1 MNRILL
7 AYCRENA
14 PLAAEIDRKLSRIG
28 IPFEHIT
35 DQEGSEP
42 GYMANYLSSTPE
54 PVLLLVTDNF
64 LKSAGCMSGMLAALQ
79 AMLRDR
85 RLVTVVA
92 DGVRREDGAAV
103 PTHFDRMV
111 YALQYM
117 NHWQS
122 TWLELSDRHS
132 HADGAAKEAML
143 EELNATRN
151 IANEMG
157 DLISALRESGHLTYS
172 EFESQAFAAF
182 FQRFGLQHWHEQYKH
197 IVAQEAV
204 PIETVLANTAPED
217 LLLPDL
223 EATAELPGNLA
234 HANGH
239 EWPLAS
245 VSLEPESTA
254 EVVDTARFDKM
265 DDLLQHLEQAEP
277 PEEVATPHLDS
288 DTPDLTAPEPA
299 PQPTTTI
306 TATEVNST
314 ASTEAAGEDV
324 EAIVAQHI
332 DDAWFW
338 LENGHAERGFDLLA
352 AALEQYPDNTS
363 LQASLERARAQYEP
377 SAATLASSPSLP
389 VAEVAPAVMPQL
401 MNSEARSYEL
411 MGDMALQKGDFL
423 FAKYCWDRTVE
434 LEPAYPGI
442 YRKLGMMVTE
452 NLREYRETGM
462 QYLKKALAQNPA
474 DAEVH
479 LALARVA
486 LQNNEPEVAEV
497 YYRSA
502 FAADSALKTL
512 DNDLLFLPEYALQ
525 TSEKEEAPAVV
536 AQESPL
542 AEARVVEVVAAP
554 LQEVTDLAWP
564 ADAVQE
570 TSVETPTGAMPD
582 AEFSDTGSG
591 AESAHTPDVSDNAA
605 VSGIHSNAT
614 ETEVPDDAP
623 SFEPEMEMP
632 LPSLPD
638 QTGTPAVAPPE
649 MEIPAG
655 PETAPEGHLA
665 PESVVAPML
674 PPEPAAVEPQ
684 AFPAPQVPVPA
695 QEVLTVLIT
704 GATSGIGLATA
715 ELFAR
720 HGHRLILTGRRVD
733 RLSDLK
739 RHFESETQTDV
750 LMLPFDVRDPGAVR
764 AALENLPEAWQT
776 VDVLINNAGLAKGL
790 APIQEGELDHW
801 ETMIDTNIKGLLYVT
816 RVVAPGMVR
825 RRRGHIVNIGS
836 IAGKEIYPSGNVYCA
851 SKAAVDALTRAMRL
865 DLHGHNIRVSQIS
878 PGHVEET
885 EFALNRFDGDAERGA
900 KVYENF
906 QPLKASD
913 VAEVIYFM
921 VTRPA
926 HVNIQDVVLYGT
938 QQASATVIDRSGR
951 N

>member
-7 AYCRENA
+7 AYCRDNA

-35 DQEGSEP
+35 DQEGAEQ
-42 GYMANYLSSTPE
+42 GYMANYLSGTPE

-79 AMLRDR
+79 TMMRDR
-85 RLVTVVA
+85 RVVTVVA
-92 DGVRREDGAAV
+92 DGVRREDGAEV

-143 EELNATRN
+143 DELNATRN

-157 DLISALRESGHLTYS
+157 DLISALRESGHITYP
-172 EFESQAFAAF
+172 EFESHEFAAF

-197 IVAQEAV
+197 ITAQEAV
-204 PIETVLANTAPED
+204 PAETTLANMAPED
-217 LLLPDL
+217 L
-223 EATAELPGNLA
+223 ELPTLQVSGDMA
-234 HANGH
+234 HSNGH
-239 EWPLAS
+239 ELPTAS
-245 VSLEPESTA
+245 VSMEPDSTA
-254 EVVDTARFDKM
+254 EVADAPHFDKM
-265 DDLLQHLEQAEP
+265 DDLLQHLEQEEQPA
-277 PEEVATPHLDS
+277 EVAIPYHEPET
-288 DTPDLTAPEPA
+288 TDLPTLEPSPEPVTA
-299 PQPTTTI
+299 ITTEDVRS
-306 TATEVNST
+306 A
-314 ASTEAAGEDV
+314 ASADAGDEDV

-332 DDAWFW
+332 NDAWFW
-338 LENGHAERGFDLLA
+338 LENGHTERGLELLS
-352 AALEQYPDNTS
+352 AALEQYPDNTA
-363 LQASLERARAQYEP
+363 LQASLEQARAQYEP
-377 SAATLASSPSLP
+377 AAAATLASSPSLP
-389 VAEVAPAVMPQL
+389 VAEVVPAVMPQL

-411 MGDMALQKGDFL
+411 MGDMAMQKGDFL

-434 LEPAYPGI
+434 LESAYPGI

-486 LQNNEPEVAEV
+486 LQNNEPEAAEV

-502 FAADSALKTL
+502 VAADPPLKTL

-525 TSEKEEAPAVV
+525 TQEKQEAPVV
-536 AQESPL
+536 VVTESPQ
-542 AEARVVEVVAAP
+542 EEERVAEVVAAL
-554 LQEVTDLAWP
+554 LQEEASTAWP
-564 ADAVQE
+564 IDAAPE
-570 TSVETPTGAMPD
+570 TILETPAGAMPD

-591 AESAHTPDVSDNAA
+591 SGAENVHTPEVSDSAA
-605 VSGIHSNAT
+605 VSSINGNAV
-614 ETEVPDDAP
+614 ETEVPEEAP
-623 SFEPEMEMP
+623 SFESEMGMP

-638 QTGTPAVAPPE
+638 QTGMPAVTTSE
-649 MEIPAG
+649 MEIPG

-665 PESVVAPML
+665 PESVVNPML
-674 PPEPAAVEPQ
+674 QPESAAAEPQ
-684 AFPAPQVPVPA
+684 ALPSAQAPVPA

-720 HGHRLILTGRRVD
+720 NGHRLILTGRRVD

-750 LMLPFDVRDPGAVR
+750 LMLPFDVRDLGAVR

-865 DLHGHNIRVSQIS
+865 DLHAHNIRVSQIS

-885 EFALNRFDGDAERGA
+885 EFAVNRFDGDAERGA

-951 N
+951 G